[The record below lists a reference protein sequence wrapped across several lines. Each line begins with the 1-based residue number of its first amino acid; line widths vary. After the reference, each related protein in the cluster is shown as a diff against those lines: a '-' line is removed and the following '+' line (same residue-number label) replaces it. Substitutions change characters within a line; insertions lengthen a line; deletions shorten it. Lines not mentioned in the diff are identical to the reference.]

1 VGSPRVDAL
10 KEFIRQ
16 RPADPFP
23 RYALALEYKNNGL
36 LEEAR
41 ALFEELMAASP
52 DYTAAYLHAGSVL
65 VSLGRHDDARGV
77 FQRGIA
83 ACLRSA
89 DAHARG
95 ELETALAT
103 LSP

>member
-1 VGSPRVDAL
+1 MGSARVDAL
-10 KEFIRQ
+10 REFIRQ
-16 RPADPFP
+16 RPTDPFP
-23 RYALALEYKNNGL
+23 RYALALEYKNGGQ

-41 ALFEELMAASP
+41 ALLEELMATSP
-52 DYTAAYLHAGSVL
+52 EYTAAYLHAGNVL

-83 ACLRSA
+83 ACLRGA
-89 DAHARG
+89 DAHARS
-95 ELETALAT
+95 ELETALAA